1 MRKTGI
7 VILSLM
13 LVLSLAALTGSQAAA
28 DNPAIASIST
38 EQIFQAHPAIQW
50 VQAEL
55 QEKQSEMMQEL
66 EEADEEEAMML
77 QQQMQTE
84 LQTLQ
89 QELLDEAFE
98 EIEKDVGIVAAELGY
113 DVVID
118 PQGIVYGAD
127 VLDLEDITEEVLEF
141 LEEE

>member
-13 LVLSLAALTGSQAAA
+13 LVLSFAVLSGSPAAA

-38 EQIFQAHPAIQW
+38 EQIFQAHPAIQR

-55 QEKQSEMMQEL
+55 QQRQSEMMQEL
-66 EEADEEEAMML
+66 EDADEEEAMML
-77 QQQMQTE
+77 QQQMQQE
-84 LQTLQ
+84 LQMLQ
-89 QELLDEAFE
+89 QDLLDEAFL
-98 EIEKDVGIVAAELGY
+98 EIEEDVGRVAAELGY

-127 VLDLEDITEEVLEF
+127 VLDLEDITEEVLAA

>member
-38 EQIFQAHPAIQW
+38 EQIFQAHPAIQR